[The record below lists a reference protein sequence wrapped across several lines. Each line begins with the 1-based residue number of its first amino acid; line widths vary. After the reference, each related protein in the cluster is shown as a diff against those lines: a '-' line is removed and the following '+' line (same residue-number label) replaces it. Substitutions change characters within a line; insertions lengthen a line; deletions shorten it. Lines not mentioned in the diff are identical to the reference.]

1 MVVQAPGDRLRAGQ
15 LAACP
20 ESGITMMPS
29 PRHPGDQQ
37 ASSGNGRTPG
47 PGCDLVAAE
56 TAAAAFLA
64 ALGIDLSDAH
74 TTDTPVR
81 MARAYAELL
90 TPRPF
95 DWALFD
101 ADGYAGLVM
110 VAGVRFASLCEHHAL
125 PFTGAADVGYL
136 PGERIAGVS
145 KLARLVEE
153 SARRPQVQE
162 RMTTQ
167 IADRLEEELQPRGVA
182 VRLRAEHL
190 CMTVRGAQA
199 RGAAMITSVVRGQ
212 LANDA
217 DLRSEWLRGTSQ
229 QPA

>member
-1 MVVQAPGDRLRAGQ
+1 MVLQGPGDRLRAGQ
-15 LAACP
+15 SAACP
-20 ESGITMMPS
+20 APGSTMIPS
-29 PRHPGDQQ
+29 LRNPGDD
-37 ASSGNGRTPG
+37 GRPAAPG
-47 PGCDLVAAE
+47 RDLAAAE

-64 ALGIDLSDAH
+64 ALGVDLAGVHSRA
-74 TTDTPVR
+74 TPAR

-145 KLARLVEE
+145 KLAWLVEE
-153 SARRPQVQE
+153 TARRPQVQE
-162 RMTTQ
+162 RMTAQ

-199 RGAAMITSVVRGQ
+199 RGAAMVTSVVRGQ
-212 LANDA
+212 LADDA
-217 DLRSEWLRGTSQ
+217 ELRSEWLRGTTQ
-229 QPA
+229 QLA